1 MNKKQEILDE
11 LKTTSNKYINEVL
24 SIVLDNEKSN
34 VIKILDYSNQI
45 IVIRLF
51 YYKMSGKIKIM
62 KISELFF
69 KIYDK
74 ENKIREMNQ
83 IFYDI
88 IGIKKDEIK
97 GESTP

>member
-69 KIYDK
+69 KIYTK
-74 ENKIREMNQ
+74 KI
-83 IFYDI
+83 
-88 IGIKKDEIK
+88 K
-97 GESTP
+97 